1 MRRLVQRAKGSVQG
15 ALGWTVLLP
24 VALGVALVLA
34 GGCDSGPKAGEVVF
48 SLTTP
53 NQNDG
58 AIQFRLTAVAPNTL
72 DGVTAGCAG
81 CQVFIE
87 AVSETEIRGVL
98 IGNVVP
104 GEALRVLVSD
114 RDARDA
120 YAGQVVAVASRTYA
134 LGGTTGYLLAPA
146 N

>member
-1 MRRLVQRAKGSVQG
+1 MNTAVQRAEGRVQG
-15 ALGWTVLLP
+15 ALRSKVLRP

-48 SLTTP
+48 NLTTP
-53 NQNDG
+53 NLNDG
-58 AIQFRLTAVAPNTL
+58 AIQFRLTAAAPNTL

-81 CQVFIE
+81 CQVFTE

-98 IGNVVP
+98 IGNVAP
-104 GEALRVLVSD
+104 GQALRVLVSD
-114 RDARDA
+114 RKARDA
-120 YAGQVVAVASRTYA
+120 YTGQVVAVASRTYA
-134 LGGTTGYLLAPA
+134 LGSTTGYSLAPA

>member
-1 MRRLVQRAKGSVQG
+1 
-15 ALGWTVLLP
+15 
-24 VALGVALVLA
+24 VALAILGL

-48 SLTTP
+48 DLTTP

-81 CQVFIE
+81 CQVFTE

-114 RDARDA
+114 RKARQA
-120 YAGQVVAVASRTYA
+120 YTGQLVAVASRTYV
-134 LGGTTGYLLAPA
+134 LGTTIGYTLTPA
-146 N
+146 E

>member
-1 MRRLVQRAKGSVQG
+1 VRWVAA
-15 ALGWTVLLP
+15 AL
-24 VALGVALVLA
+24 AILGL

-48 SLTTP
+48 DLATP

-81 CQVFIE
+81 CQVFTE

-114 RDARDA
+114 RKARQA
-120 YAGQVVAVASRTYA
+120 YTGQVVAVASRTYV
-134 LGGTTGYLLAPA
+134 LGTAIGYTLTPA
-146 N
+146 E